1 MWYVNVICL
10 LAHVKQQA
18 IVNVVNAKHSN
29 NNGGI
34 YDNMFVALN
43 ILKQENQADDWN
55 NHDEKIKHRDGI
67 K

>member
-1 MWYVNVICL
+1 MLTRYVNAICL

-43 ILKQENQADDWN
+43 ILKQENHADD
-55 NHDEKIKHRDGI
+55 
-67 K
+67 